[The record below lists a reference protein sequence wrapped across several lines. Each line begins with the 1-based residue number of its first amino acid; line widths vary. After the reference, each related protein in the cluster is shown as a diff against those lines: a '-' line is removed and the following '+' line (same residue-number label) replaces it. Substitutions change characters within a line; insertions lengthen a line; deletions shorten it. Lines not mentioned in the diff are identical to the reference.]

1 MNEIMTYQEIV
12 SNVFLIRNKKVMLDF
27 HLAIMYNVETRVHK
41 QQVKRNLNWFP
52 EDFMF
57 QLSESEWK
65 ELITNCDNLGAYRLA
80 VGSRQ

>member
-27 HLAIMYNVETRVHK
+27 HLAIMYNVETRVLK